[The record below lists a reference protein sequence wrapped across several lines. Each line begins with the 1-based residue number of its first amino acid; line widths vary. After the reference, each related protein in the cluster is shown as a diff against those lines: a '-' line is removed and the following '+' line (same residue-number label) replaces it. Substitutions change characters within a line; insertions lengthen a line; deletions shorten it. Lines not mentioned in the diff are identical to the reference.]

1 MVKIKT
7 PFPKEG
13 DFVVGRAVN
22 LEQQYIYVDLA
33 DYDGLPSEEHARG
46 MIHVSEVS
54 SRWIKNIRNYVRIG
68 QIIVCRVLRVDP
80 AKGHIDLSLRRVNSA
95 QKKKVLKERKYAV
108 KFENLLQFLTEAEG
122 INMSLDEAYGQVGW
136 PILDLFDYYQEAI
149 EALKESGDQ
158 IFQDLS
164 SIPENIKEAFLKI
177 VDENVEIATIKIS
190 GKVKLMYSDGD
201 GIDKIKDTLI
211 NIKKIIEDPRDTR
224 KLDISYIGAP
234 FYKIEVT
241 SKDYLDAE
249 NILSE
254 ILEVLEEKA
263 NKYNALFE
271 FIRD

>member
-122 INMSLDEAYGQVGW
+122 INMSLDEAYEQVGW

-149 EALKESGDQ
+149 ETLKESGEQ
-158 IFQDLS
+158 IFQDLP
-164 SIPENIKEAFLKI
+164 SISENIKKAFLKI
-177 VDENVEIATIKIS
+177 VDENVEIATVKIS

-201 GIDKIKDTLI
+201 GVDKIKDTFI
-211 NIKKIIEDPRDTR
+211 NIKKIIENPRDTR
-224 KLDISYIGAP
+224 KLDISYVGAP

-249 NILSE
+249 NILSDVVE
-254 ILEVLEEKA
+254 ILESKTTKF
-263 NKYNALFE
+263 NGSFE
-271 FIRD
+271 LIRN

>member
-1 MVKIKT
+1 LVKIKT

-122 INMSLDEAYGQVGW
+122 INMSLDEAYEQVGW

-149 EALKESGDQ
+149 ETLKESGEQ
-158 IFQDLS
+158 IFQDLP
-164 SIPENIKEAFLKI
+164 SISENIKKAFLKI
-177 VDENVEIATIKIS
+177 VDENVEIATVKIS

-201 GIDKIKDTLI
+201 GVDKIKDTFI
-211 NIKKIIEDPRDTR
+211 NIKKIIENPRDTR
-224 KLDISYIGAP
+224 KLDISYVGAP

-249 NILSE
+249 NILSDVVE
-254 ILEVLEEKA
+254 ILESKTTKF
-263 NKYNALFE
+263 NGSFE
-271 FIRD
+271 LIRN

>member
-1 MVKIKT
+1 MVKIKK
-7 PFPKEG
+7 PFPNEG

-80 AKGHIDLSLRRVNSA
+80 SKGHIDLSLRRVNSA

-122 INMSLDEAYGQVGW
+122 IKMSLDEAYELVGW
-136 PILDLFDYYQEAI
+136 PILELFDYYQETI
-149 EALKESGDQ
+149 EALKENGDQ
-158 IFQDLS
+158 VFQNLS

-177 VDENVEIATIKIS
+177 VDENVEIATVKIS
-190 GKVKLMYSDGD
+190 GKVKLMYTDGD
-201 GIDKIKDTLI
+201 GIEKIKETFL
-211 NIKKIIEDPRDTR
+211 NIKNIIENPRDTR
-224 KLDISYIGAP
+224 KLEISYIGAP

-249 NILSE
+249 NILSDAVE
-254 ILEVLEEKA
+254 ILDSKTS
-263 NKYNALFE
+263 KHKGSFE
-271 FIRD
+271 LIRN

>member
-80 AKGHIDLSLRRVNSA
+80 SKGHIDLSLRRVNSA

-122 INMSLDEAYGQVGW
+122 IKMSLDEAYELIGW
-136 PILDLFDYYQEAI
+136 PILELFDYYQETI
-149 EALKESGDQ
+149 ETLKENGDQ
-158 IFQDLS
+158 VFQNLT
-164 SIPENIKEAFLKI
+164 SIPESIKEAFLKI
-177 VDENVEIATIKIS
+177 VDENVEIATVRIS
-190 GKVKLMYSDGD
+190 GKVKLMYTDGD
-201 GIDKIKDTLI
+201 GIEKIKETFL
-211 NIKKIIEDPRDTR
+211 NIKNIIENPRDTR
-224 KLDISYIGAP
+224 KLEISYIGAP

-249 NILSE
+249 NILSDAVE
-254 ILEVLEEKA
+254 ILDSNTSKH
-263 NKYNALFE
+263 KGSFE
-271 FIRD
+271 LIRN

>member
-122 INMSLDEAYGQVGW
+122 IKMSLEEVYEQIGW
-136 PILDLFDYYQEAI
+136 PILEFFDYYQEAI
-149 EALKESGDQ
+149 EALKENGEQ
-158 IFQDLS
+158 IFQNLP
-164 SIPENIKEAFLKI
+164 SIPENVKEAFLKI
-177 VDENVEIATIKIS
+177 VDENVEITTVKIS
-190 GKVKLMYSDGD
+190 GKVKLMYTDGN
-201 GIDKIKDTLI
+201 GIEKIKETFLEIKRLI
-211 NIKKIIEDPRDTR
+211 ENPRDTR
-224 KLDISYIGAP
+224 KLEISYIGAP

-249 NILSE
+249 NILSDAVE
-254 ILEVLEEKA
+254 ILESKTG
-263 NKYNALFE
+263 KYNGSFE
-271 FIRD
+271 LIRN